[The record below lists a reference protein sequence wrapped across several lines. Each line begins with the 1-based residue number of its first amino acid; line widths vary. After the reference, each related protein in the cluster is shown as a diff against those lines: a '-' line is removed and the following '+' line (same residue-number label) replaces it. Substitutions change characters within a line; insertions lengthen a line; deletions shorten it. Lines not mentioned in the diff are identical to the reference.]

1 MSTNFPGSLDD
12 AVSLPNPTAVS
23 KTNNPSH
30 ASQHANENDAIK
42 AIEAK
47 VGTGATTPSANTLL
61 RGTGS
66 GTSEW
71 SAITSAQLAATIS
84 DETGTGSAV
93 FANTPTL
100 STPKMDVINEATAA
114 AGVTIDGVLLKD
126 NKMNGSYITDSTVG
140 NSQLALGVPVQVV
153 STSYSAVATGTT
165 TIPVDDTIPQNT
177 EGTEFMTCSITP
189 KSAANK
195 LYIHVNIHGSLSV
208 GSANT
213 VAALFRDT
221 TANAIAATQIFQ
233 STATAPSIII
243 IDCPDISASSTSATT
258 FKVRV
263 GPGAAATYT
272 LNGQSGG
279 RLFGAVTKSLITI
292 TEYKA

>member
-1 MSTNFPGSLDD
+1 MSTNFPSSLDD

-100 STPKMDVINEATAA
+100 STPKMDVINEASAA

-126 NKMNGSYITDSTVG
+126 NKINGSYITDSTVG

-165 TIPVDDTIPQNT
+165 TIPLDDTIPQNT
-177 EGTEFMTCSITP
+177 EGTEFMTQAITP
-189 KSAANK
+189 KSAT
-195 LYIHVNIHGSLSV
+195 NILV
-208 GSANT
+208 IEV
-213 VAALFRDT
+213 VAALAHTGSAENIIGAIFQDS
-221 TANAIAATQIFQ
+221 TANALAAN
-233 STATAPSIII
+233 TAVQLTADGSMIITVRG
-243 IDCPDISASSTSATT
+243 SMTAGTTSSTT
-258 FKVRV
+258 FKFR
-263 GPGAAATYT
+263 GGSNAAGT
-272 LNGQSGG
+272 LTFNGRASG
-279 RLFGAVTKSLITI
+279 RLFGAITKSSITI